1 MQLTS
6 DQYQGLSYLAKWYS
20 KYQHQ
25 YIDIAGVIGTGTWD
39 LVQAFIDNEQF
50 DPREVMYLS
59 YNQKQVLELAAK
71 KYHAYYINGIIY
83 NYTRIVDFNSLPI
96 LNPTSNAIE
105 YTWRKELR
113 KKIDSKYKLIV
124 VMDSVLLNEKTLRD
138 IGSFGLP
145 IILLRDPVLLP
156 APDSYTFLRSP
167 NIKLREVH
175 PQYTSNPI
183 IHFAHKVLN
192 KESLKPGNYDIVSII
207 PKRQMN
213 LYNLKSCDMTI
224 TMSEKV
230 RNNINMIYREK
241 ILKQKTNVNILNEKI
256 IVTKDM
262 YGHRLVNEDEKK
274 IKLYLMRG
282 MVGYISKIN
291 KHVPGTKYIPI
302 EFRPEFYY
310 DPFDELVLDRHALNN
325 IEAKSRQ
332 LIPDEIFYAEYAYA
346 LTPPLARLSHWDKVT
361 LIRDPLFEEADDEL
375 MKRMV
380 YTGITRAKKSLTIM
394 I

>member
-192 KESLKPGNYDIVSII
+192 NESLKPGNYDIVSII

>member
-105 YTWRKELR
+105 YTWRKELK